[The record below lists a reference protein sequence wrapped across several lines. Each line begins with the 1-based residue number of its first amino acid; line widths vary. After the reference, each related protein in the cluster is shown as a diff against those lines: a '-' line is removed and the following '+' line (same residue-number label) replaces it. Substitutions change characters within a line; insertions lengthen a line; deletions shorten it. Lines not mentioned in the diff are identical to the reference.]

1 VQTLCKVAA
10 QEDGIALREV
20 EPRAPGP
27 GEMLLK
33 VAAAGICGFEMIL
46 KGEANKPILIP
57 S

>member
-1 VQTLCKVAA
+1 MQTLCKVAA